1 MNGYTMRQGTVYKH
15 RADGTE
21 LLVFHH
27 DPMRLRSLALRRVDG
42 EWDAAHP
49 AELTVDTL
57 IAMRR
62 SGEFDDLGD
71 VAEAA
76 RNAVLDRLLALPAL
90 PEDDRRLLQSLR
102 DEAAKA

>member
-1 MNGYTMRQGTVYKH
+1 MSDYVMRQGTIYRH
-15 RADGTE
+15 RGDGAE

-27 DPMRLRSLALRRVDG
+27 DPMRLRSLALRRVEG
-42 EWDAAHP
+42 AWDATHP

-71 VAEAA
+71 LPAAE
-76 RNAVLDRLLALPAL
+76 RRAVLDRLLALPAL

-102 DEAAKA
+102 DEAAEA

>member
-76 RNAVLDRLLALPAL
+76 RNAVLDRLLALTAL

>member
-1 MNGYTMRQGTVYKH
+1 MNGYTMRQGTVYRH

-27 DPMRLRSLALRRVDG
+27 DPMRLRSLALRRVEG

-71 VAEAA
+71 LAAAE
-76 RNAVLDRLLALPAL
+76 RRAVLDRLLALPAL

-102 DEAAKA
+102 DEAAEA